1 MKIKRI
7 LSFIIA
13 LAIIITSVPVLGT
26 AKKASAK
33 VFSVEID
40 GVTYAYTPDYDD
52 NGYAIATN
60 VHITSGTII
69 LNNGTYTMPEKF
81 TDRDA
86 TYRIY
91 SVCGNAD
98 GSDFFGTADFA
109 NDETLEH
116 IVFPDTLGEIG
127 VNAFSN
133 YSSLE
138 SVTLGKNV
146 KKLSATAFYAKS
158 RPNSVNFELTIENP
172 NLIIEDTDVHVTNEK
187 TTLGSKWSVKGYTY
201 STTNDVFG
209 NSGRFVA
216 LNGTSYKIGFPSL
229 SDVTVGGIRVDNTY
243 KYADD
248 VNSGL
253 FINYLYYVKGVTT
266 DVKFTMPEIAGD
278 KVVASYDGY
287 YSTNDNGNKDAKNKI
302 VDIDGN
308 IVASNLPSSSAN
320 ISVSPIAT
328 YKTFNITYHM
338 ADDTTVNGTY
348 AYSTGKTDLKQTDT
362 KLGYTFK
369 GWSTKKGDADSLVTV
384 GTMLNES
391 MAEDL
396 DLYPIFEANEYKVS
410 FGLGEKTSV
419 YDYTFKYNEY
429 DNAKLQDA
437 WNKASKSFTGLAI
450 SGWKYNDTIFSKV
463 GELSQNFIAENAVNG
478 VLRLEGLSSDISY
491 AITFIAG
498 EGHRFKTAPKSM
510 TYKYKANT
518 TTELPT
524 VEEATGEYD
533 FNGWYCEDVAEGNIG
548 TTWHNDWL
556 AKNVVLTALWKRH
569 ESGVT
574 FDANGGTFK
583 DGINDITARTI
594 SIPVDE
600 KISVNYVPSP
610 DPTKEYCTFLGYS
623 TDKNAKIPDKE
634 IVAKDDLTVYAVW
647 QKKTVTYRFN
657 IFNSD
662 LNANYGSIAFKKG
675 DKVVS
680 ASNPEE
686 ILIEQTV
693 GEKIITPFDKESGWT
708 YTDNGFPSVIP
719 YGYEVRV
726 GASMTTYSTIAVK
739 NAIVEDYTGN
749 APTVY
754 VSVTW
759 KTNAHKI
766 TLDAGEGAFG
776 NGTKKL
782 TIDAVVGT
790 PLKDIIYGGEHGGIN
805 EYTNGMKRE
814 CVPVREGYN
823 FVGWKNETSGD
834 FISPDAYFG
843 ETADTTWSAVYA
855 SQTEENIEDEHM
867 ISEENHSVVSASKVI
882 KNGITYKVSG
892 TGAIVSKVSKKS
904 GKLIIPDS
912 IKIGSKKYKVTRIKN
927 NALKNKKITSVT
939 VGKNVKSIGSGAF
952 MNCKKLKTV
961 TIKSKSVKFGKN
973 CFKGIYAKATIKTAS
988 KAQAKKVKK
997 ASVGYKKTMKV
1008 K

>member
-26 AKKASAK
+26 AKKASAHTC
-33 VFSVEID
+33 EID
-40 GVTYAYTPDYDD
+40 GVTYEFNIIDGVDD
-52 NGYAIATN
+52 VYASN
-60 VHITSGTII
+60 VHIVSGTVT
-69 LNNGTYTMPEKF
+69 LENGTYKMPTEMTKGKNS
-81 TDRDA
+81 
-86 TYRIY
+86 YPVY

-109 NDETLEH
+109 NDENVTN
-116 IVFPDTLGEIG
+116 IVLPETVGEIG
-127 VNAFSN
+127 EKAFINRPALSAM
-133 YSSLE
+133 
-138 SVTLGKNV
+138 TLGVNV
-146 KKLSATAFYAKS
+146 KKLDASAFYS
-158 RPNSVNFELTIENP
+158 IGRTVNFTLTVENP
-172 NLIIEDTDVHVTNEK
+172 NLVIEGGSS
-187 TTLGSKWSVKGYTY
+187 LGKKYTVKGYEN
-201 STTNDVFG
+201 STAHDTFVTNFE
-209 NSGRFVA
+209 A
-216 LNGTSYKIGFPSL
+216 LSGTSYKIGLAPLNEVKIDKS
-229 SDVTVGGIRVDNTY
+229 NTY

-248 VNSGL
+248 VNAGL
-253 FINYLYYVKGVTT
+253 FITYLYYVKGVTT
-266 DVKFTMPEIAGD
+266 DVKFTMPEIVGD
-278 KVVASYDGY
+278 KVTTTYDGY
-287 YSTNDNGNKDAKNKI
+287 YYSINNKDFFKI
-302 VDIDGN
+302 VDIDGS
-308 IVASNLPSSSAN
+308 IIASNLPSSSAN
-320 ISVSPIAT
+320 ISVEPRPE

-348 AYSTGKTDLKQTDT
+348 TYSTKKTDLKQTDT

-384 GTMLNES
+384 GTMLNEN
-391 MAEDL
+391 MAGDL
-396 DLYPIFEANEYKVS
+396 DLYPIFEANEYKVR
-410 FGLGEKTSV
+410 FSV
-419 YDYTFKYNEY
+419 NNKVSTYEYTFKYGEF
-429 DNAKLQDA
+429 DSAKLKSL
-437 WNKASKSFTGLAI
+437 WIGKASADFKGMLIEDWKCESQTFTDLE
-450 SGWKYNDTIFSKV
+450 Y
-463 GELSQNFIAENAVNG
+463 LSQEFIAKNAVNG
-478 VLRLEGLSSDISY
+478 VLTLQGSASNIPYTISFSAGKGY
-491 AITFIAG
+491 SFKTTPNAITYYYVKG
-498 EGHRFKTAPKSM
+498 
-510 TYKYKANT
+510 T

-524 VEEATGEYD
+524 VKEDTGKYD
-533 FNGWYCEDVAEGNIG
+533 FNGWYCDELGNIG
-548 TTWHNDWL
+548 TTWNNGLL
-556 AKNVVLTALWKRH
+556 AKNITLTASWKVH

-583 DGINDITARTI
+583 DGTDLRVV

-610 DPTKEYCTFLGYS
+610 APTKKYCTFLGYS
-623 TDKNAKIPDKE
+623 TNKDAKIPDKE
-634 IVAKDDLTVYAVW
+634 IVAKDNLTVYAVW

-708 YTDNGFPSVIP
+708 YTDNGFPPVVP

-726 GASMTTYSTIAVK
+726 GASMTTYTTTAVK

-766 TLDAGEGAFG
+766 TLKTGEGAFS
-776 NGTKKL
+776 NGAKEL

-790 PLKDIIYGGEHGGIN
+790 PLKDIMYGGEYEGTN
-805 EYTNGMKRE
+805 DYTNGMKKE
-814 CVPVREGYN
+814 YIPIKEGYI
-823 FVGWKNETSGD
+823 FIGWKNETSGEM
-834 FISPDAYFG
+834 ISPDEYFG
-843 ETADTTWSAVYA
+843 ATADAIWIAVYT
-855 SQTEENIEDEHM
+855 SQAGENIEDEHM
-867 ISEENHSVVSASKVI
+867 ISEENHPVVSASKVT

-892 TGAIVSKVSKKS
+892 SGAIVSKVSKKS
-904 GKLIIPDS
+904 GKVIIPDS
-912 IKIGSKKYKVTRIKN
+912 IKIGSKKYKVKKIN
-927 NALKNKKITSVT
+927 NNVLKNKKITSVT
-939 VGKNVKSIGSGAF
+939 IGKNVRSIGSGAF
-952 MNCKKLKTV
+952 TNCKKLKNV
-961 TIKSKSVKFGKN
+961 TIKSKYVKFGKN
-973 CFKGIYAKATIKTAS
+973 CFKGLHAKATIKTTS
-988 KAQAKKVKK
+988 KAQVKKVKK